1 MADDDPNQPKLDLA
15 PTVVEAEALPPVVP
29 PQTKAPFTFNQQ
41 VNIQNIP
48 PQAWDRL
55 SPDQVVD
62 LSKTL
67 LDQVDKIDKRRFD
80 WSMERA
86 KRTDSMHARALTIGG
101 IVALVGLSG
110 VVYLSAQGH
119 EVVAAIVGTFLATVV
134 AVVLGN
140 RLIR

>member
-1 MADDDPNQPKLDLA
+1 MADDDPNQPQLDLT
-15 PTVVEAEALPPVVP
+15 PGGGEAQPLPPVVP

-55 SPDQVVD
+55 SPDQVD
-62 LSKTL
+62 R
-67 LDQVDKIDKRRFD
+67 IDKRRFD
-80 WSMERA
+80 WAMERA
-86 KRTDSMHARALTIGG
+86 KRTDSMHARALVIGG

-110 VVYLSAQGH
+110 VVYLAAQGH
-119 EVVAAIVGTFLATVV
+119 EVVAAIIGTFLATVV